1 MPPSAQDLVIANYQA
16 QHAALVAGDY
26 DALGK
31 LLSDGFTRTHFTG
44 GTARRIADVG
54 GRPAPSSR

>member
-31 LLSDGFTRTHFTG
+31 LLSDGFTRTHFTDRTPG
-44 GTARRIADVG
+44 SGT
-54 GRPAPSSR
+54 